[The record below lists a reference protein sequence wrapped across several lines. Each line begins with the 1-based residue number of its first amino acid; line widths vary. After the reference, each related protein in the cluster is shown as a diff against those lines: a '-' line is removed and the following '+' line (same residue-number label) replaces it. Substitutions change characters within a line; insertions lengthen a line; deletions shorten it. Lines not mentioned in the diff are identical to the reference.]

1 MPLVK
6 DLVRQATDGAAS
18 APPEVAE
25 RTSASGVCR

>member
-18 APPEVAE
+18 APPEVLE
-25 RTSASGVCR
+25 RTSASGICR